1 MTATVG
7 KVAPSI
13 KRMVWGLVAAALG
26 TGCLLVAPLLST
38 FSCKDA
44 EGVSLLLVVFG
55 MAEPWISFVLFLLGG
70 PVAVTALALLIPPRV
85 RRLRA
90 IWARRI
96 LASSVVLAAVAAGLV
111 WLLLLGV
118 LFLSAGA
125 RDYLTVRSAEGQT
138 VIVSQDN
145 FDGDLVSLWVPHS
158 TFFFYQPTNGG
169 NELSG
174 SEAVMQGD
182 CELDSSGNNLLLT
195 CGTTLLPIQ
204 TGE

>member
-1 MTATVG
+1 MTATEE
-7 KVAPSI
+7 KVVPSTS
-13 KRMVWGLVAAALG
+13 RMVWGLVAAAFG
-26 TGCLLVAPLLST
+26 AGCLLVASSLPTLS
-38 FSCKDA
+38 FKDA

-70 PVAVTALALLIPPRV
+70 PVAVTALSLLIPPLLRRV
-85 RRLRA
+85 RT

-96 LASSVVLAAVAAGLV
+96 LASSVVLAAIAAGLV

-145 FDGDLVSLWVPHS
+145 FDGDMVSLWVPHS
-158 TFFFYQPTNGG
+158 TFFYRPTDAGD
-169 NELSG
+169 ELSG

-182 CELDSSGNNLLLT
+182 CALESSGNNLLLT
-195 CGTTLLPIQ
+195 CGSTLVPIQ
-204 TGE
+204 RTGE